1 MAVPEPKAKYY
12 VKLHS
17 QEGVNGKRKKRAKR
31 LKKLAR
37 FIAQNPKAT
46 QAQKAAHIGVS
57 TESVRRYEKELMESQ
72 L

>member
-1 MAVPEPKAKYY
+1 VAIPEPKAKYY

-17 QEGVNGKRKKRAKR
+17 REGVNGKRKKRAKR
-31 LKKLAR
+31 LQKLAR

-46 QAQKAAHIGVS
+46 QSQKAAHLGVS
-57 TESVRRYEKELMESQ
+57 TESIRRYEKELAKSQ